1 MGRTCDGVGVM
12 GVCVV
17 GIVGVVVGVGMM
29 GVVVGMM
36 GMMGVGVMG
45 VGVCGWLVV
54 VGSELFEWVVG
65 RATGAGSEVL
75 GCFGFGELY
84 GEV

>member
-12 GVCVV
+12 GVCVM
-17 GIVGVVVGVGMM
+17 GIVDVM
-29 GVVVGMM
+29 GVVD
-36 GMMGVGVMG
+36 

>member
-12 GVCVV
+12 GVCVM
-17 GIVGVVVGVGMM
+17 GIVGVV
-29 GVVVGMM
+29 
-36 GMMGVGVMG
+36 GVMD